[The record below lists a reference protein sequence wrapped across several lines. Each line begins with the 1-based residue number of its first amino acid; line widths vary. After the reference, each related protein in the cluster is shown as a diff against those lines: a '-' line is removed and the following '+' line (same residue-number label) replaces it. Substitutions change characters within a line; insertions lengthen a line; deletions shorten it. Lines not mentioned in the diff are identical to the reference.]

1 MCFKGSSKSSGGK
14 CTICYY
20 VTVTMQI
27 AFNDEKVL
35 LFMLLAFPY
44 LSSHANQMPRYNP
57 ESYCFIC
64 TVGKA
69 CGKSCISKNYKCHK
83 GRGCACNG

>member
-57 ESYCFIC
+57 EAYCQDIALFAPLVKPVE
-64 TVGKA
+64 TLV
-69 CGKSCISKNYKCHK
+69 
-83 GRGCACNG
+83 